1 MELIVL
7 GAHGTWPKPDGAT
20 SGYLLRHDGFTLW
33 LDLGTGTMANL
44 QRHVDLF
51 DVDALVISHS
61 HPDHLVDLFPYF
73 YARHFSPERPT
84 GTPLYCPPLV
94 LDRAR
99 ALIGEDTWGA
109 VAESFALT
117 EIRPGKGFEA
127 GPFRVTTAPMAHPVP
142 TLGVRV
148 ETDDAI
154 LAYTADTGPTHE
166 LLSLANGADVFLS
179 EASWQEDGGERQ
191 PIHLTGRQ
199 AGETARDAGVDTLI
213 LTHIW
218 PTLDRALSQA
228 EAAETFP
235 GEIVLA
241 QEGMVRKVGS

>member
-7 GAHGTWPKPDGAT
+7 GAYGTWPKPDGAT

-51 DVDALVISHS
+51 DVNALVISHS

-84 GTPLYCPPLV
+84 GTPLYCPPVV

-99 ALIGEDTWGA
+99 ALIGEDTWSA
-109 VAESFALT
+109 VAESFALS
-117 EIRPGKGFEA
+117 EIQPGEGFEA
-127 GPFRVTTAPMAHPVP
+127 GPFRVRTAQMAHPVP
-142 TLGVRV
+142 TIGVRV
-148 ETDDAI
+148 ETDGAS
-154 LAYTADTGPTHE
+154 LAYTADTGPTEE
-166 LLSLANGADVFLS
+166 LGLMARDADVLLS
-179 EASWQEDGGERQ
+179 EASWQEDGGQRQ

-199 AGETARDAGVDTLI
+199 AGEAARDAGVDALI

-218 PTLDRALSQA
+218 PTLDRARSEA
-228 EAAETFP
+228 EAAAAFG

-241 QEGMVRKVGS
+241 EEGMIRKVGA